1 MGLFGGLLKTAVPAA
16 IGYATGGP
24 MGALKGA
31 GMSLVTGGLG
41 GGGGGFGGGGGG
53 MSNPADSARPY
64 LNQIPGT
71 VKPYLE
77 PYIQGGAPAQ
87 RDAMQAYQNIYNQY
101 NQAPDLYNNPNI
113 DFNKSTAAYGQM
125 ANDPTQFINNI
136 MKQYTPSE
144 GYKYKQNQL
153 QSAVRNSAASGGFA
167 GTRYDQG
174 NQAELIKGLL
184 GEDMQQYLSN
194 ILGTQA
200 QGLSGVERLRGGQER
215 AQTQRLAGQDRAQ
228 GLMAANAEQRAERA
242 YSASTELASLLAAAL
257 GEHGSLGF
265 HGQNSINANRGARQ
279 QNQMSMFSNIL
290 GSAMTA
296 GSGGAGGGSFLGNLF
311 GR

>member
-1 MGLFGGLLKTAVPAA
+1 MQERHLAFLNKIKSLCVRMKAWGYTWTFQNSDDFSEYYIRVYGKSEFTLEDCFEPRQPANDSLLKRV
-16 IGYATGGP
+16 
-24 MGALKGA
+24 LK
-31 GMSLVTGGLG
+31 SK
-41 GGGGGFGGGGGG
+41 
-53 MSNPADSARPY
+53 Y
-64 LNQIPGT
+64 
-71 VKPYLE
+71 
-77 PYIQGGAPAQ
+77 
-87 RDAMQAYQNIYNQY
+87 
-101 NQAPDLYNNPNI
+101 NI

-257 GEHGSLGF
+257 GEQGSLGF
-265 HGQNSINANRGARQ
+265 HGQSSINANRGARQ
-279 QNQMSMFSNIL
+279 QNQMNMFSNIL